1 MRVFRPLSSSIQLSN
16 STVPVGGATQQKSCH
31 RRDTS
36 VHSHW
41 MYKNRV
47 TVSIPWRIGGLPGA
61 GDGETEGD
69 GGGSLNDA
77 AGRRLIVHKE
87 LTPLGSSFQY
97 CIICGT
103 GDGKAECPR
112 CEGHGWVLTRP
123 GGAGVA
129 GKVGQARCKLC
140 GGHVRE
146 CLCMLYV
153 FQCFTDHT
161 CVCVRVL

>member
-1 MRVFRPLSSSIQLSN
+1 MRVFSPLSSSIQLTT
-16 STVPVGGATQQKSCH
+16 STVPVGGATQQNSCR

-36 VHSHW
+36 VHTHRI
-41 MYKNRV
+41 YKNRV
-47 TVSIPWRIGGLPGA
+47 TVSIPWRIGGLPEA
-61 GDGETEGD
+61 GDGETEGDMVQPVGD

-77 AGRRLIVHKE
+77 AGRRLIIHKE
-87 LTPLGSSFQY
+87 LTPLGSSLQY

-103 GDGKAECPR
+103 GDGKVECPR

-146 CLCMLYV
+146 CMNV
-153 FQCFTDHT
+153 
-161 CVCVRVL
+161 